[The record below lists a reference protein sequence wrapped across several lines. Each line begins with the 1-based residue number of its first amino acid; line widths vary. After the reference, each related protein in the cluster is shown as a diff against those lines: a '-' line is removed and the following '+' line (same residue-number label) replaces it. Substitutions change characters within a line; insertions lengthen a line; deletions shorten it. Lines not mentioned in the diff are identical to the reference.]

1 MKNKILKYDFLVVG
15 GGLIGALAAFAL
27 HKKNYKIL
35 VIDKNNCI
43 MCSFSHTSSSLVLH
57 VAVVTVLLGAGAAV
71 EE

>member
-35 VIDKNNCI
+35 VIDKNNDI
-43 MCSFSHTSSSLVLH
+43 
-57 VAVVTVLLGAGAAV
+57 
-71 EE
+71 